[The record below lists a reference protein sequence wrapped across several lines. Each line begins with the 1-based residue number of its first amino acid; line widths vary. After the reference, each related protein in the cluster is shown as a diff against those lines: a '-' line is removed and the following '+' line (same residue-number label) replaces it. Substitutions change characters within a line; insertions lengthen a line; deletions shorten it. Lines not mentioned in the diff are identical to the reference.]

1 MVVRFF
7 MQQAHYRSTLD
18 FSNEALKAA
27 EKGFE
32 RLMIALEKV
41 DTLPAS
47 ISSSYDMNVLE
58 KNCFEA
64 MSDDFNTPILIAH
77 LFEAVKVINSCLDN
91 KIQLTQSDIERLQKL
106 VKGFVFEVL
115 GLQVEVSGASN
126 DISND
131 LMQVIIRLRAEAKG
145 KKDFATSDLIRDELK
160 AINIQLQD
168 SKEGTTWTHEK

>member
-32 RLMIALEKV
+32 RLMQAVEKANILV
-41 DTLPAS
+41 AS
-47 ISSSYDMNVLE
+47 DSSSYDVEALE
-58 KNCFEA
+58 KSCYEA

-77 LFEAVKVINSCLDN
+77 LFEAVKVINSCVDK

-106 VKGFVFEVL
+106 VNGFVFEVL
-115 GLQVEVSGASN
+115 GLQAEVSGASN

-160 AINIQLQD
+160 ALDIQLQD